1 MVRMRKNRLAWALAL
16 VVALVAVV
24 CLAPGLARAVT
35 ADAGTDATS
44 ETVVDAADATSED
57 STSDG
62 TEATDATVADGS
74 TVDGAGTDATAE
86 QDAQTDE
93 VTTEETAEEDAS
105 ATDAV
110 STLAVEPLAAGVY
123 WGTCGT
129 YAPDRW
135 TSEKTVYWVVAGE
148 SFTIQGSSDWSS
160 SDRNALTRSG
170 STWTARD
177 VSDVT
182 VVTLSSGF
190 LGWETQAYVVVIPAS
205 VEGNTYLRF
214 DNSIPYTLTDQAPGL
229 YGPSGND
236 EPYNQVTVEIKKVI
250 DNGGTP
256 YIEMKSTSSAWVYFS
271 FESQEGSSV
280 GGTDEYRKQAAG
292 DYWNNVIAP
301 AANTD
306 NLNDLYSHFA
316 SGNYFGYVLKKE
328 SGTWHIDGALTT
340 DPPVY
345 VVDVYQNGAP
355 LFLMSQS
362 GESVDFNEFVQQ
374 LSDYLGADEGSLELT
389 QSGTGSAS
397 VTFRRGGVT
406 YTCAIEPYGTN
417 EVRDDSAIYVNR
429 ETFAYHE
436 VTENIYYLCQLNI
449 STPVATNGT
458 LTISKQVE
466 GDAANVNEH
475 FTFTLSGSGLNGGY
489 DVTWEGNSDQGGNHP
504 SSVTFSDGKA
514 TIELCHGE
522 SATISLPAGTE
533 VSIIETRTAA
543 AGTTTTAQ
551 VDDGEVKKVGSNS
564 DEKTDLDFKV
574 TVPTGD
580 NTHVAF
586 TNEANLQPQTGISN
600 NTAPMIGLLAVA
612 GVGAAAVIAKRH
624 SGKRGEDAWEE

>member
-44 ETVVDAADATSED
+44 ETVVDSVDTTSEG

-62 TEATDATVADGS
+62 TETTDATVTDGTTADN
-74 TVDGAGTDATAE
+74 AGTDATSK
-86 QDAQTDE
+86 QDVQTDE
-93 VTTEETAEEDAS
+93 VTTEETVEGDAS
-105 ATDAV
+105 STDAV

-123 WGTCGT
+123 SGQGGS
-129 YAPDRW
+129 YNGR
-135 TSEKTVYWVVAGE
+135 TVYWVIAGE
-148 SFTIQGSSDWSS
+148 SFTIQGSSGWSS
-160 SDRNALTRSG
+160 SDQSALRGSG
-170 STWTARD
+170 SRWTASD

-182 VVTLSSGF
+182 LVTLNSW
-190 LGWETQAYVVVIPAS
+190 LRTRAYVVVIPAS

-214 DNSIPYTLTDQAPGL
+214 DNSIPNTLTDQAPGL

-256 YIEMKSTSSAWVYFS
+256 YIKMKSTDSAWVYFS
-271 FESQEGSSV
+271 FESGEGGPV
-280 GGTDEYRKQAAG
+280 GGTDEHRKQAAS
-292 DYWNNVIAP
+292 DYWNTVIAP
-301 AANTD
+301 AASTD
-306 NLNDLYSHFA
+306 DLNDLYSHFA

-345 VVDVYQNGAP
+345 VVDVYQNGTP
-355 LFLMSQS
+355 LFLMSRS

-374 LSDYLGADEGSLELT
+374 LSDCLGADEGSLKLT
-389 QSGTGSAS
+389 QSGTDSAN

-406 YTCAIEPYGTN
+406 YTCTIDPYGTN
-417 EVRDDSAIYVNR
+417 EVRNDSAIYVNR

-449 STPVATNGT
+449 SEPVATNGT

-475 FTFTLSGSGLNGGY
+475 FTFTLSASGLNGEYG
-489 DVTWEGNSDQGGNHP
+489 VVWEGNSDQDSNHP

-522 SATISLPAGTE
+522 SAAISLPAGTK
-533 VSIIETRTAA
+533 VYIVETRTAA

-551 VDDGEVKKVGSNS
+551 VDNGEVKEVGSNGDEETDS
-564 DEKTDLDFKV
+564 DFNV
-574 TVPTGD
+574 TIPTGD

-600 NTAPMIGLLAVA
+600 NAAPMIGLLAVA

>member
-35 ADAGTDATS
+35 ADAGTDVTT
-44 ETVVDAADATSED
+44 ETVVDATSED
-57 STSDG
+57 STSDDTG
-62 TEATDATVADGS
+62 VTDATVADDT
-74 TVDGAGTDATAE
+74 TVDSAGTDATAE

-93 VTTEETAEEDAS
+93 VTTEEDAS
-105 ATDAV
+105 SIDAV
-110 STLAVEPLAAGVY
+110 STLAVEPFAAGAY
-123 WGTCGT
+123 WGRCGT
-129 YAPDRW
+129 YKPDRW

-148 SFTIQGSSDWSS
+148 SFTIQGSSDWNSS
-160 SDRNALTRSG
+160 NRNALTRSG
-170 STWTARD
+170 TTWTAGN

-182 VVTLSSGF
+182 VVTLRYWGQ
-190 LGWETQAYVVVIPAS
+190 TMAYVVVIPS
-205 VEGNTYLRF
+205 IVEGNTYLRF
-214 DNSIPYTLTDQAPGL
+214 DNSIPNTLTDQAPGL

-256 YIEMKSTSSAWVYFS
+256 FIEMKSTDSAWVYFS
-271 FESQEGSSV
+271 FESREGSSV
-280 GGTDEYRKQAAG
+280 GGTDEYRKQAAS
-292 DYWNNVIAP
+292 DYWNTVIAP
-301 AANTD
+301 SANTD
-306 NLNDLYSHFA
+306 DLNNLYSHFA

-345 VVDVYQNGAP
+345 VVDVYQNGTP
-355 LFLMSQS
+355 LFLMSRS

-374 LSDYLGADEGSLELT
+374 LSDYLSADEGSLGLT
-389 QSGTGSAS
+389 QSGTDSAN

-406 YTCAIEPYGTN
+406 YTCTIDPYGTD
-417 EVRDDSAIYVNR
+417 EVRNDSAIYVNR

-449 STPVATNGT
+449 SEPVATNGT
-458 LTISKQVE
+458 LTISKHVE

-475 FTFTLSGSGLNGGY
+475 FTFTLSASGLNGEYG
-489 DVTWEGNSDQGGNHP
+489 VVWEGNSDQDSNHP

-522 SATISLPAGTE
+522 SAAISLPAGTK
-533 VSIIETRTAA
+533 VYIVETRTAA

-551 VDDGEVKKVGSNS
+551 VDDGVVKEVGSNGEEETDS
-564 DEKTDLDFKV
+564 DFRV
-574 TVPTGD
+574 TVPAGE

>member
-35 ADAGTDATS
+35 ADAGTDVTT
-44 ETVVDAADATSED
+44 ETVVDAVDATSED

-62 TEATDATVADGS
+62 TEVMDATVADGT
-74 TVDGAGTDATAE
+74 TVDSTGTDATIE

-93 VTTEETAEEDAS
+93 VTTEETVEGDAS
-105 ATDAV
+105 STDAV
-110 STLAVEPLAAGVY
+110 STLAVEPLATGVY
-123 WGTCGT
+123 SGQGGS
-129 YAPDRW
+129 YNGHA
-135 TSEKTVYWVVAGE
+135 VYWVIAGE
-148 SFTIQGSSDWSS
+148 SFTIQGSRDWSS
-160 SDRNALTRSG
+160 SNRNALTKSG
-170 STWTARD
+170 TTWTAWN

-182 VVTLSSGF
+182 VVTLSSG
-190 LGWETQAYVVVIPAS
+190 GWWKTTQAYVVVIPAS

-214 DNSIPYTLTDQAPGL
+214 DNKIPDTLTDQAPGL

-256 YIEMKSTSSAWVYFS
+256 YIEMKSTDSAWVYFS
-271 FESQEGSSV
+271 FESREGSSG
-280 GGTDEYRKQAAG
+280 GGTDEYRKQAAS
-292 DYWNNVIAP
+292 DYWNTVIAP
-301 AANTD
+301 AASTD
-306 NLNDLYSHFA
+306 DLNDLYAHFA

-345 VVDVYQNGAP
+345 VVDVYQNGTP
-355 LFLMSQS
+355 LFLMSRS
-362 GESVDFNEFVQQ
+362 GESVDFKEFVQQ

-389 QSGTGSAS
+389 QSGTDSAN

-406 YTCAIEPYGTN
+406 YTCTIDPYGTD
-417 EVRDDSAIYVNR
+417 EVQNDSAIYVNS

-449 STPVATNGT
+449 SEPVATNGT

-475 FTFTLSGSGLNGGY
+475 FTFTLSASGLNGEYG
-489 DVTWEGNSDQGGNHP
+489 VVWGGNSDQDSNHP

-522 SATISLPAGTE
+522 SAAISLPAGTK
-533 VSIIETRTAA
+533 VYIVETRTAA

-551 VDDGEVKKVGSNS
+551 VDDGEVKEVGSNGDEETDS
-564 DEKTDLDFKV
+564 DFNV
-574 TVPTGD
+574 TIPTGD

-600 NTAPMIGLLAVA
+600 NAAPMIGLLAVA

>member
-44 ETVVDAADATSED
+44 ETVVDSVDTTSEG

-62 TEATDATVADGS
+62 TEATDATVTDGTTADN
-74 TVDGAGTDATAE
+74 AGTDATSK
-86 QDAQTDE
+86 QDVQTDE
-93 VTTEETAEEDAS
+93 VTTEETVEGDAS
-105 ATDAV
+105 STDAV

-123 WGTCGT
+123 SGQGGS
-129 YAPDRW
+129 YNGR
-135 TSEKTVYWVVAGE
+135 TVYWVIAGE
-148 SFTIQGSSDWSS
+148 SFTIQGSSGWSS
-160 SDRNALTRSG
+160 SDQSALRGSG
-170 STWTARD
+170 SRWTASD

-182 VVTLSSGF
+182 LVTLNSW
-190 LGWETQAYVVVIPAS
+190 LRTRAYVVVIPAS

-214 DNSIPYTLTDQAPGL
+214 DNSIPNTLTDQAPGL

-256 YIEMKSTSSAWVYFS
+256 YIKMKSTDSAWVYFS
-271 FESQEGSSV
+271 FESGEGGPV
-280 GGTDEYRKQAAG
+280 GGTDEHRKQAAS
-292 DYWNNVIAP
+292 DYWNTVIAP
-301 AANTD
+301 AASTD
-306 NLNDLYSHFA
+306 DLNDLYSHFA

-345 VVDVYQNGAP
+345 VVDVYQNGTP
-355 LFLMSQS
+355 LFLMSRS

-374 LSDYLGADEGSLELT
+374 LSDCLGADEGSLKLT
-389 QSGTGSAS
+389 QSGTDSAN

-406 YTCAIEPYGTN
+406 YTCTIDPYGTN
-417 EVRDDSAIYVNR
+417 EVRNDSAIYVNR

-449 STPVATNGT
+449 SEPVATNGT

-475 FTFTLSGSGLNGGY
+475 FTFTLSASGLNGEYG
-489 DVTWEGNSDQGGNHP
+489 VVWEGNSDQDSNHP

-522 SATISLPAGTE
+522 SAAISLPAGTK
-533 VSIIETRTAA
+533 VYIVETRTAA

-551 VDDGEVKKVGSNS
+551 VDNGEVKEVGSNGDEETDS
-564 DEKTDLDFKV
+564 DFNV
-574 TVPTGD
+574 TIPTGD

-600 NTAPMIGLLAVA
+600 NAAPMIGLLAVA

>member
-44 ETVVDAADATSED
+44 ETVVDSVDTTSEG

-62 TEATDATVADGS
+62 TEATDATVTDGTTADN
-74 TVDGAGTDATAE
+74 AGTDATSK
-86 QDAQTDE
+86 QDVQTDE
-93 VTTEETAEEDAS
+93 VTTEETVEGDAS
-105 ATDAV
+105 STDAV

-123 WGTCGT
+123 SGQGGS
-129 YAPDRW
+129 YNGR
-135 TSEKTVYWVVAGE
+135 TVYWVIAGE
-148 SFTIQGSSDWSS
+148 SFTIQGSSGWSS
-160 SDRNALTRSG
+160 SDQSALRGSG
-170 STWTARD
+170 SRWTASD

-182 VVTLSSGF
+182 LVTLNSW
-190 LGWETQAYVVVIPAS
+190 LRTRAYVVVIPAS

-214 DNSIPYTLTDQAPGL
+214 DNSIPNTLTDQAPGL

-256 YIEMKSTSSAWVYFS
+256 YIKMKSTDSAWVYFS
-271 FESQEGSSV
+271 FESGEGGPV
-280 GGTDEYRKQAAG
+280 GGTDEHRKQAAS
-292 DYWNNVIAP
+292 DYWNTVIAP
-301 AANTD
+301 AASTD
-306 NLNDLYSHFA
+306 DLNDLYSHFA

-345 VVDVYQNGAP
+345 VVDVYQNGTP
-355 LFLMSQS
+355 LFLMSRS

-374 LSDYLGADEGSLELT
+374 LSDCLGADEGSLKLT
-389 QSGTGSAS
+389 QSGTDSAN

-406 YTCAIEPYGTN
+406 YTCTIDPYGTN
-417 EVRDDSAIYVNR
+417 EVRNDSAIYVNR

-449 STPVATNGT
+449 SEPVATNGT
-458 LTISKQVE
+458 LTISKHVE

-475 FTFTLSGSGLNGGY
+475 FTFTLSASGLNGEYG
-489 DVTWEGNSDQGGNHP
+489 VVWEGNSDQDSNHP

-522 SATISLPAGTE
+522 SAAISLPAGTK
-533 VSIIETRTAA
+533 VYIVETRTAA

-551 VDDGEVKKVGSNS
+551 VDNGEVKEVGSNGDEETDS
-564 DEKTDLDFKV
+564 DFNV
-574 TVPTGD
+574 TIPTGD

-600 NTAPMIGLLAVA
+600 NAAPMIGLLAVA